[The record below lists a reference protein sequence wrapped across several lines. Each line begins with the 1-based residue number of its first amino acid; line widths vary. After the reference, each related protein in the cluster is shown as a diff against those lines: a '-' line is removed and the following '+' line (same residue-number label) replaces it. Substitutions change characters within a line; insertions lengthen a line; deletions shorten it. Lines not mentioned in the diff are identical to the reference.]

1 MKNKFFKGTL
11 IILSMV
17 LSFSS
22 CEKKLDIDPR
32 QSIDAADALTSVS
45 KINNALNSVYA
56 TLKSTALYGRDL
68 IVIAEA
74 LGDRAFSN
82 GKGNRF
88 TTENQNSLNSPFGYW
103 TTAYASINEINLIF
117 EAIPNVT
124 ADAATKQ
131 RWEGELS
138 FLRALLHF
146 SLAKAYAYIPTFIV
160 PAQDRGGVIISTV
173 GISTPEQAM
182 NHAPGRATIA

>member
-1 MKNKFFKGTL
+1 MKNKFLKS
-11 IILSMV
+11 IIIIFGLV
-17 LSFSS
+17 VTFSS
-22 CEKKLDIDPR
+22 CEKKLEIDPR
-32 QSIDAADALTSVS
+32 QSLDAADALTTVS
-45 KINNALNSVYA
+45 GINNAINSVYA
-56 TLKSTALYGRDL
+56 TLKSTLLYGRDL

-88 TTENQNSLNSPFGYW
+88 TTENQNAANAPFGYW
-103 TTAYASINEINLIF
+103 TTAYASINEINLIL

-124 ADAATKQ
+124 ADAATKT

-160 PAQDRGGVIISTV
+160 PTQDRGGVIISTV
-173 GISTPEQAM
+173 GF
-182 NHAPGRATIA
+182 